1 MRKASIL
8 FLAALAICALAIA
21 PAFACDKDKAASAST
36 GEVKAQMVGDK
47 ASCGA
52 KAEGASAQMMGDKAA
67 CAAACKGMSP
77 AECAAKCAAMTPE
90 EFGKHMGYNG
100 KLQLVSM
107 SVKGMTCGG
116 CESSVSASLEKID
129 GVVKVCAISYKENKA
144 LVAIDPAK
152 VKADALVTAVTN
164 KGYTAE
170 VIPAVATSG
179 TSMTDAHKGCSAEQ
193 KAACEKKAAEAKETS
208 DKQPH

>member
-47 ASCGA
+47 ASCGS
-52 KAEGASAQMMGDKAA
+52 KGEGASAQMTGDKAA
-67 CAAACKGMSP
+67 CAAACKGMS
-77 AECAAKCAAMTPE
+77 ASECAAKCASLSGE
-90 EFGKHMGYNG
+90 ELGKHMGYNG
-100 KLQLVSM
+100 KLQLVNM

-116 CESSVSASLEKID
+116 CESSVKASLEKID
-129 GVVKVCAISYKENKA
+129 GVVKVCNISYKENMA
-144 LVAIDPAK
+144 VVVIDPAK
-152 VKADALVTAVTN
+152 VKSDVITTAVTN

-170 VIPAVATSG
+170 IIPAVATSG
-179 TSMTDAHKGCSAEQ
+179 TSTTDAHKGCSAEQ
-193 KAACEKKAAEAKETS
+193 KAACEKKAAEAKEAS
-208 DKQPH
+208 AKQPH